1 MKPVIKIWA
10 ERYGPINS
18 LQYEWSFGSSAAGGR
33 GHRKLG
39 YVMMADG
46 RVLRM
51 GMSAQVDGRPVDA
64 AARVTIVVNG
74 TGRGLDYGVLLPANS
89 YHGTVVF
96 EQPLELRRGMR
107 INFQSY
113 SNNPAITSA
122 VVSLLI
128 ELDIVGQK
136 LY

>member
-1 MKPVIKIWA
+1 MND
-10 ERYGPINS
+10 ERT
-18 LQYEWSFGSSAAGGR
+18 AAGGR

-39 YVMMADG
+39 YTMMADG

-51 GMSAQVDGRPVDA
+51 GMSAQVDGRPVDS

-74 TGRGLDYGVLLPANS
+74 RGRGLDYGVLSPANS

-113 SNNPAITSA
+113 SNNPAVTSA
-122 VVSLLI
+122 VVSLLV
-128 ELDIVGQK
+128 ELDIVG
-136 LY
+136 

>member
-1 MKPVIKIWA
+1 MRASLRYCAVRLVSCTMND
-10 ERYGPINS
+10 ERT
-18 LQYEWSFGSSAAGGR
+18 AAGGR

-39 YVMMADG
+39 YTMMADG

-51 GMSAQVDGRPVDA
+51 GMSAQVDGRPVDS

-74 TGRGLDYGVLLPANS
+74 RRRGLDYGVLLPANS

-96 EQPLELRRGMR
+96 EQPLELCSGMR

-113 SNNPAITSA
+113 SNNPAVTSA

-128 ELDIVGQK
+128 ELDIVG
-136 LY
+136 